1 MTHPND
7 QHIND
12 LCIIGGGL
20 AGIASAI
27 EARRLYPHWKIVLIE
42 SRSRLGGRA
51 GSFVDPK
58 TKNWVDNCQHVGL
71 GCCTE
76 LIEFVN
82 RLGSPDAFRRI
93 PELRFLSPDG
103 RVGFIR
109 SSKFLPPPLH
119 LAPSFLKIRFLNSWD
134 KITLALGLLKL
145 ALTSP
150 QSLKGQ
156 TVLDW
161 LNCNFQTPR
170 SIRRLWEPV
179 LVSAL
184 NDSLDKLDIAIARQV
199 FVKSFFKS
207 RSGFHML
214 VPAIPLG
221 ELFDERART
230 ALSNLNIQILDNTKC
245 QSIENHESFF
255 EIQIRGKS
263 ALFANQIIV
272 ATPWPATSDILNSLN
287 INSLDTL
294 SEKISRLESSPITGI
309 HLLLDKTVCPHS
321 EIALLDTTIQW
332 VFDHTLADRRQPGC
346 ILPAN
351 GQSLHI
357 VISASHQLAHKNRNE
372 ILDEIRA
379 ELDSAFPEMQSATIL
394 SAWIV
399 TEHAAT
405 FSPSPESDSLRPTSV
420 TPLPRLYL
428 AGDWTQTGWPAT
440 MEGAIRSGL
449 NAARSLI

>member
-1 MTHPND
+1 M
-7 QHIND
+7 
-12 LCIIGGGL
+12 
-20 AGIASAI
+20 
-27 EARRLYPHWKIVLIE
+27 
-42 SRSRLGGRA
+42 
-51 GSFVDPK
+51 
-58 TKNWVDNCQHVGL
+58 
-71 GCCTE
+71 
-76 LIEFVN
+76 
-82 RLGSPDAFRRI
+82 
-93 PELRFLSPDG
+93 
-103 RVGFIR
+103 
-109 SSKFLPPPLH
+109 
-119 LAPSFLKIRFLNSWD
+119 
-134 KITLALGLLKL
+134 
-145 ALTSP
+145 
-150 QSLKGQ
+150 
-156 TVLDW
+156 
-161 LNCNFQTPR
+161 
-170 SIRRLWEPV
+170 
-179 LVSAL
+179 
-184 NDSLDKLDIAIARQV
+184 
-199 FVKSFFKS
+199 
-207 RSGFHML
+207 
-214 VPAIPLG
+214 
-221 ELFDERART
+221 
-230 ALSNLNIQILDNTKC
+230 
-245 QSIENHESFF
+245 
-255 EIQIRGKS
+255 QIRGKS
-263 ALFANQIIV
+263 PLFANQIIV

-287 INSLDTL
+287 LNSLHTL

-309 HLLLDKTVCPHS
+309 HFLLDKTVCPHS

-332 VFDHTLADRRQPGC
+332 VFDHTSADRRQPGC